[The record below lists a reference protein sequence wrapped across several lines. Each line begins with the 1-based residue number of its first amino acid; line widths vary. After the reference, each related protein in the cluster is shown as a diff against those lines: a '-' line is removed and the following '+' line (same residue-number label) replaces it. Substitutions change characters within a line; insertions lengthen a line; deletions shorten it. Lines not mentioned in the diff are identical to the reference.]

1 MDNKLD
7 WIKKPP
13 HGWRVDRLKSA
24 SRITLGK
31 MLSPEVSHRNTIELA
46 YVRAANLSEE
56 ASVVDAD
63 LKRMWFSPGE
73 AKTLALRS
81 GDILIAEGGMIG
93 QPSFVDRVNDGE
105 PICFQNSIN
114 RLRSN
119 HNQRFM
125 FFWMRFLFDSGYHQS
140 TVNTVSIAHL
150 TKEKLGEVYVLV
162 PPIQAQRRIASWLDL
177 QTSRIDKRIK
187 LLGSKRD
194 LLNALKK
201 SVIEE
206 STFRGIN
213 PSAPQYESGIDWL
226 GPVPSHWQ
234 KVRLGSLFHEAADAG
249 REGLPMLTVSIH
261 SGISDK
267 ELTDDEMERKVSR
280 SEDKTVYKRVKPG
293 DLVYNQMRA
302 WQGAFGA
309 AQIEGLVSPAY
320 VVARPRRSIV
330 PKFVEYLLR
339 APAAME
345 EIRRRSRGITD
356 FRLRLYWDEFKNIR
370 IAFPPLDEQ
379 QAIAD
384 FLDRKLAQID
394 KQIALI
400 DRLEALLKEQ
410 RKAIIHEAV
419 TGKIDLS
426 NYELPTPAM
435 AA

>member
-13 HGWRVDRLKSA
+13 QGWRVDRLKSVA
-24 SRITLGK
+24 RITLGK
-31 MLSPEVSHRNTIELA
+31 MLSPEASNRNTIELA
-46 YVRAANLSEE
+46 YVRAANLSEDV
-56 ASVVDAD
+56 SVVDAD

-73 AKTLALRS
+73 AKALALRG

-114 RLRSN
+114 RLRST

-162 PPIQAQRRIASWLDL
+162 PPAQAQRRIAAWLHL
-177 QTSRIDKRIK
+177 QTSRIDKRIELLGKKRK
-187 LLGSKRD
+187 LLD
-194 LLNALKK
+194 ALKK
-201 SVIEE
+201 SAIEE
-206 STFRGIN
+206 TTFRGIN
-213 PSAPQYESGIDWL
+213 PGAPVHESGIAWL
-226 GPVPSHWQ
+226 GAVPSHWQ
-234 KVRLGSLFHEAADAG
+234 TVRLGSLFHEAADAG

-267 ELTDDEMERKVSR
+267 ELADDEMERKVSR

-320 VVARPRRSIV
+320 VVARSRRGIV

-339 APAAME
+339 APASME

-370 IAFPPLDEQ
+370 IALPPLDEQ

-400 DRLEALLKEQ
+400 DRLETLLKEQ
-410 RKAIIHEAV
+410 RKALIHEAV

-426 NYELPTPAM
+426 NYEPPAQ

>member
-1 MDNKLD
+1 MAKDFVNWDIAWIGCTPVHWQLARLLTCCHVTAGHPFDAEKFNSTKGYPLVRIRDIQSGAAQTFFDGD
-7 WIKKPP
+7 WISKAAIRN
-13 HGWRVDRLKSA
+13 GDLLVGMDGDFSA
-24 SRITLGK
+24 RIWMG
-31 MLSPEVSHRNTIELA
+31 
-46 YVRAANLSEE
+46 
-56 ASVVDAD
+56 
-63 LKRMWFSPGE
+63 GE
-73 AKTLALRS
+73 ALLNQRLSRLRVKNGFDLRYVAYATQPAL
-81 GDILIAEGGMIG
+81 DQINAETNQTTVKHLSIG
-93 QPSFVDRVNDGE
+93 QIEKAAIPRPPNDE
-105 PICFQNSIN
+105 QN
-114 RLRSN
+114 
-119 HNQRFM
+119 
-125 FFWMRFLFDSGYHQS
+125 
-140 TVNTVSIAHL
+140 
-150 TKEKLGEVYVLV
+150 
-162 PPIQAQRRIASWLDL
+162 RIAAWLGL
-177 QTSRIDKRIK
+177 QTSRIDKRIE
-187 LLGSKRD
+187 LIGRKRD
-194 LLNALKK
+194 LLGSLKK
-201 SVIEE
+201 SVVEE
-206 STFRGIN
+206 STFRSIN
-213 PSAPQYESGIDWL
+213 LDAPLHESEIDWL
-226 GPVPSHWQ
+226 GLAPSHWQ
-234 KVRLGSLFHEAADAG
+234 TVRLGSLFQEVADVG
-249 REGLPMLTVSIH
+249 LEGLPMLTVSIH

-267 ELTDDEMERKVSR
+267 ELADDEMERKVSR

-370 IAFPPLDEQ
+370 IALPPMDEQ

-394 KQIALI
+394 RQIVLI

-426 NYELPTPAM
+426 NYEPPAQ